1 MIGNLTLVTG
11 RLNSSLSNA
20 PWDSKR
26 ETLAD
31 HSVLFLNKRLVN
43 NGPKVWNETE
53 IEKRAGWLYQQAV
66 KIWPYMP
73 QMRRAR

>member
-1 MIGNLTLVTG
+1 MNN

-43 NGPKVWNETE
+43 KGPDIWDETA
-53 IEKRAGWLYQQAV
+53 IEKRAKWLHKWAV
-66 KIWPYMP
+66 KIWP
-73 QMRRAR
+73 QSGDIEVG